1 MSRTVCDHFTP
12 EGELCQE
19 CEAEAAKWRE
29 DRRKKLRGILSG
41 NVAFCQTSTDL
52 RYDTPLGFPVTLNS
66 STINALVAFL
76 VP

>member
-1 MSRTVCDHFTP
+1 MSRTVCNHFIP
-12 EGELCQE
+12 EGEHCAE
-19 CEAEAAKWRE
+19 CEAEAAKWRD

-41 NVAFCQTSTDL
+41 EIAFCQTGTDL
-52 RYDTPLGFPVTLNS
+52 RYDTPVGYNVRLNN